1 VFTKKQ
7 QLLSDFSY
15 RRPRRFKE
23 FPLSPIVP
31 LKQSVR
37 ARISDLASGLKPH
50 FAAITAAWRTRMF
63 EEFQLD
69 GRAMAAL
76 ERLTLGTGFALFC
89 QSDFNTYFENLSYF
103 GTRLSKLKVDTRIA
117 HRALELFQAITEP
130 VTAEVFPDQQLEM
143 LAAMEMFSS
152 SAFVTVSGAYYDAQ
166 RTESAALL
174 SVLDAELSAGSVSV
188 LLDQVVQITAKT
200 FGATL
205 GAILLRDDADELQ
218 VHASFGIGEDVD
230 QALSIPIGHG
240 FTGIIAQTG
249 EPDILPDVEHAQ
261 GLLNPHL
268 VSRAKALWGMPLKTP
283 KGKNA
288 PGVPSD
294 TVIGVLIIGFEKPY
308 QWLPTERELL
318 RAIADRSALAIERA
332 RTGEALR
339 QREARIAELS
349 GHLLRVQEEERK
361 RISRELHDET
371 GQALMVIRLYLG
383 MLEQAAG
390 TRARAKI
397 RETVGVVD
405 RTIEGIR
412 RIIGKLSPLVL
423 QELGLVAA
431 IRKEAK
437 DFAKTTGVKARVAVS
452 DDVGRLAP
460 ECEAAIYRVVQEAL
474 HNVAKHAKATTVNIH
489 VAREDQIVHLAIE
502 DDGQGMENSD
512 RWNGRSFGLAG
523 MRERVAMLGGTVE
536 VDSTPGK
543 GTRIDVV
550 VPMDHCGSTD
560 DAIPARPA
568 LAAVSGR
575 SESA

>member
-1 VFTKKQ
+1 M
-7 QLLSDFSY
+7 L
-15 RRPRRFKE
+15 
-23 FPLSPIVP
+23 P
-31 LKQSVR
+31 LKDSVR
-37 ARISDLASGLKPH
+37 ARIAELASGLKPH
-50 FAAITAAWRTRMF
+50 FAAITAAWRARMF

-89 QSDFNTYFENLSYF
+89 QCDFNTFFENLSYY
-103 GTRLSKLKVDTRIA
+103 GTRLSKLQVDTRIA
-117 HRALELFQAITEP
+117 NRALELFQAICETKI
-130 VTAEVFPDQQLEM
+130 AEVFPDQQLEM

-152 SAFVTVSGAYYDAQ
+152 ASFVTVSGAYFDSQ
-166 RTESAALL
+166 RNESAALL
-174 SVLDAELSAGSVSV
+174 SVLDAELSSGSVSS
-188 LLDQVVQITAKT
+188 LLEQVVQITART
-200 FGATL
+200 FGASL

-218 VHASFGIGEDVD
+218 VHASFGVENEIDTN
-230 QALSIPIGHG
+230 LSIPVGQG
-240 FTGIIAQTG
+240 FTGSIAQTG
-249 EPDILPDVEHAQ
+249 EPDILADIEHAE

-283 KGKNA
+283 QGKSV

-294 TVIGVLIIGFEKPY
+294 TVIGVLVIGFVKPY

-332 RTGEALR
+332 RIGEVLR
-339 QREARIAELS
+339 EREARIAELS

-383 MLEQAAG
+383 MLEQVAG
-390 TRARAKI
+390 TRARGKI

-412 RIIGKLSPLVL
+412 RIIGRLSPLVL

-437 DFAKTTGVKARVAVS
+437 DFAKATGVKARVAVS

-460 ECEAAIYRVVQEAL
+460 ESEAAIYRVVQEAL
-474 HNVAKHAKATTVNIH
+474 HNVAKHAKANSVNIH
-489 VAREDQIVHLAIE
+489 MERGEEIVHLIVE
-502 DDGQGMENSD
+502 DDGQGMESTES
-512 RWNGRSFGLAG
+512 WNGRSFGLAG

-536 VDSTPGK
+536 VYSTPGN
-543 GTRIDVV
+543 GTRIEVI
-550 VPMDHCGSTD
+550 VPMEHCGTEDELTSG
-560 DAIPARPA
+560 PSLVPMAR
-568 LAAVSGR
+568 G
-575 SESA
+575 ESA